1 MPTRRRLLA
10 VAGLAAASS
19 GCMSALGNDGGDA
32 ASGDG
37 EQSVGGSGDG
47 AVRLE
52 RLSLQN
58 NHDAGHQV
66 QLAVEGK
73 EGLLH
78 MGTYELEAGSGTTV
92 EGDWTGTTDAYR
104 VNGRL
109 DDGEIRSAGVT
120 EGVGDGAE
128 CVRALLRID
137 DQGTLDIWNSAG
149 CSS

>member
-66 QLAVEGK
+66 QLAVVVV
-73 EGLLH
+73 L
-78 MGTYELEAGSGTTV
+78 
-92 EGDWTGTTDAYR
+92 
-104 VNGRL
+104 
-109 DDGEIRSAGVT
+109 
-120 EGVGDGAE
+120 
-128 CVRALLRID
+128 
-137 DQGTLDIWNSAG
+137 
-149 CSS
+149 